1 MDTKQLKQRILDLA
15 IRGKLVPQ
23 DPNDEPASVLLGR
36 IRAEKEQLIAQ
47 GKLKKSKTKA
57 SDKPHYENVPFEIPE
72 NWEWVIVED
81 VFAFHQGIQVDKD
94 KQSLI
99 PQKGYVRFLRIID
112 YTQSLEPPRYVK
124 DPGKIYHVSPTDL
137 VMIRYGSPGTPCM
150 GYDGV
155 IANNLFRIIPFVNN
169 SIECKYA
176 YHFFTTSYFQA
187 QCRATGVA
195 MSAISFSTIN
205 KIAFPLPPLAE
216 QQRIVAEIEKWF
228 ALIDELEANKED
240 LKEYIKQVK
249 SKVLDLAIHGKLV
262 PQDPN
267 DEPAIELLKRINPNF
282 KPCDTSHYE
291 NLPKGWCICPLNQV
305 TNIARGGS
313 PRPIKDYITT
323 DPNGINW
330 IKIGDTE
337 KNGKYIND
345 TKEKIKPEGIS
356 RSRMIHKGDFLLT
369 NSMSFGRPYIS
380 NIDGCIHDG
389 WLVIS
394 PIANIYDKDF
404 LYYLLSSSYAYNQFS
419 EKASGTAVS
428 NLNIEKVANALFP
441 LPPLAEQKRITKN
454 IDIIF
459 DRLDTISA
467 EL

>member
-1 MDTKQLKQRILDLA
+1 MF
-15 IRGKLVPQ
+15 LVSG
-23 DPNDEPASVLLGR
+23 NN
-36 IRAEKEQLIAQ
+36 II
-47 GKLKKSKTKA
+47 
-57 SDKPHYENVPFEIPE
+57 Y
-72 NWEWVIVED
+72 
-81 VFAFHQGIQVDKD
+81 
-94 KQSLI
+94 
-99 PQKGYVRFLRIID
+99 FLFCCI
-112 YTQSLEPPRYVK
+112 
-124 DPGKIYHVSPTDL
+124 
-137 VMIRYGSPGTPCM
+137 
-150 GYDGV
+150 
-155 IANNLFRIIPFVNN
+155 
-169 SIECKYA
+169 
-176 YHFFTTSYFQA
+176 
-187 QCRATGVA
+187 
-195 MSAISFSTIN
+195 
-205 KIAFPLPPLAE
+205 
-216 QQRIVAEIEKWF
+216 
-228 ALIDELEANKED
+228 
-240 LKEYIKQVK
+240 
-249 SKVLDLAIHGKLV
+249 
-262 PQDPN
+262 
-267 DEPAIELLKRINPNF
+267 
-282 KPCDTSHYE
+282 SHYE

-419 EKASGTAVS
+419 EKASGTAVN

>member
-1 MDTKQLKQRILDLA
+1 MVRVKSNILDKQYLQEGDLLICA
-15 IRGKLVPQ
+15 RNGSRHLVGKCALINNIQ
-23 DPNDEPASVLLGR
+23 EPISFGAFMAVCRSKYNQWIYYLLHTTYFDR
-36 IRAEKEQLIAQ
+36 YLDDSNSTTINQVTQKMLLDFQIPMPPILEQ
-47 GKLKKSKTKA
+47 
-57 SDKPHYENVPFEIPE
+57 E
-72 NWEWVIVED
+72 
-81 VFAFHQGIQVDKD
+81 
-94 KQSLI
+94 
-99 PQKGYVRFLRIID
+99 RII
-112 YTQSLEPPRYVK
+112 T
-124 DPGKIYHVSPTDL
+124 
-137 VMIRYGSPGTPCM
+137 
-150 GYDGV
+150 
-155 IANNLFRIIPFVNN
+155 
-169 SIECKYA
+169 
-176 YHFFTTSYFQA
+176 
-187 QCRATGVA
+187 
-195 MSAISFSTIN
+195 
-205 KIAFPLPPLAE
+205 
-216 QQRIVAEIEKWF
+216 EIQKWF
-228 ALIDELEANKED
+228 ELINDLESNKKD

-249 SKVLDLAIHGKLV
+249 SKVLSLAISGKLV
-262 PQDPN
+262 PQYPN

-305 TNIARGGS
+305 TIIARGGS

-323 DPNGINW
+323 DPNGINC

-459 DRLDTISA
+459 DRLDTIST

>member
-1 MDTKQLKQRILDLA
+1 MAVCRSKYNQWIYYLLHTTYFDRYLDDSNSTTINQVTQKMLLDFQIPMPPIL
-15 IRGKLVPQ
+15 
-23 DPNDEPASVLLGR
+23 
-36 IRAEKEQLIAQ
+36 EQ
-47 GKLKKSKTKA
+47 
-57 SDKPHYENVPFEIPE
+57 E
-72 NWEWVIVED
+72 
-81 VFAFHQGIQVDKD
+81 
-94 KQSLI
+94 
-99 PQKGYVRFLRIID
+99 RII
-112 YTQSLEPPRYVK
+112 T
-124 DPGKIYHVSPTDL
+124 
-137 VMIRYGSPGTPCM
+137 
-150 GYDGV
+150 
-155 IANNLFRIIPFVNN
+155 
-169 SIECKYA
+169 
-176 YHFFTTSYFQA
+176 
-187 QCRATGVA
+187 
-195 MSAISFSTIN
+195 
-205 KIAFPLPPLAE
+205 
-216 QQRIVAEIEKWF
+216 EIQKWF
-228 ALIDELEANKED
+228 ELINDLESNKKD

-249 SKVLDLAIHGKLV
+249 SKVLSLAISGKLV
-262 PQDPN
+262 PQYPN

-459 DRLDTISA
+459 DRLDTIST

>member
-1 MDTKQLKQRILDLA
+1 MDDIAQSNIGLTYSPSEVCNDGVPVLRSCNIKNQKLCWDELVRVKSNILDKQYLQEGDLLICA
-15 IRGKLVPQ
+15 RNGSRHLVGKCALINNIQ
-23 DPNDEPASVLLGR
+23 EPISFGAFMAVCRSKYNQWIYYLLHTTYFDR
-36 IRAEKEQLIAQ
+36 YLDDSNSTTINQVTQKMLLDFQIPMPPILEQ
-47 GKLKKSKTKA
+47 
-57 SDKPHYENVPFEIPE
+57 E
-72 NWEWVIVED
+72 
-81 VFAFHQGIQVDKD
+81 
-94 KQSLI
+94 
-99 PQKGYVRFLRIID
+99 RII
-112 YTQSLEPPRYVK
+112 T
-124 DPGKIYHVSPTDL
+124 
-137 VMIRYGSPGTPCM
+137 
-150 GYDGV
+150 
-155 IANNLFRIIPFVNN
+155 
-169 SIECKYA
+169 
-176 YHFFTTSYFQA
+176 
-187 QCRATGVA
+187 
-195 MSAISFSTIN
+195 
-205 KIAFPLPPLAE
+205 
-216 QQRIVAEIEKWF
+216 EIQKWF
-228 ALIDELEANKED
+228 ELINDLESNKED
-240 LKEYIKQVK
+240 LKDYIKQVK
-249 SKVLDLAIHGKLV
+249 SKVLSLAISGKLV

-441 LPPLAEQKRITKN
+441 LPPLEEQKRITEN

-459 DRLDTISA
+459 DQLDTISA